1 MAQAASYGDPAGEVR
16 AITPSDVTDLTG
28 CRGILVGGAGDI
40 AVKTP
45 YGASAT
51 TAVTI
56 TSVPAGTILPLR
68 VTAVMSTNTT
78 ATAIFGFFS

>member
-1 MAQAASYGDPAGEVR
+1 MAQAGSFSDPGGEIR
-16 AITPSDVTDLTG
+16 AITPSDSTDLTG
-28 CRGILVGGAGDI
+28 CRGLMVNGAGNV

-56 TSVPAGTILPLR
+56 STVPAGTIIPLR
-68 VTAVMSTNTT
+68 VTRVMSTNTT
-78 ATAIFGFFS
+78 ATLIYGFFA